1 MFKKK
6 YLALVLL
13 PLLLLLLAVSF
24 LGQAGATTSSKSSA
38 PLAAGV
44 QDIVDRGVLRVGV
57 KQDLPNFGY
66 RDPENMQYTGMEIE
80 IAKKVAAELG
90 VKIEFT
96 PVTAQTRGALLD
108 NGQLDMVI
116 ATFTITDERKEL
128 YNFTTPYYTDAV
140 GFLVRKDSKI
150 ASNWEALDGLTIG
163 VTQGSIQWGLL
174 EEIAA
179 EKGIHF
185 DFRELGSNSE
195 VVVALAARRVDAF
208 SIDQSIL
215 SAFLGKS
222 NQLLDIQYK
231 PSEYGIVTK
240 KSNTE
245 LANYLDQ
252 LVQNWNKDGSLQTI
266 YNKFGFSFWT
276 SSTNHLNTES

>member
-1 MFKKK
+1 MQMKRIIP
-6 YLALVLL
+6 LLLL
-13 PLLLLLLAVSF
+13 PLLAILLVLPF
-24 LGQAGATTSSKSSA
+24 FGQISALTNSTSDA
-38 PLAAGV
+38 QLEAGV
-44 QDIVDRGVLRVGV
+44 QEIVDRGVLRVGV

-66 RDPENMQYTGMEIE
+66 RDPKSNKYTGMEVE

-90 VKIEFT
+90 VDIEFT

-116 ATFTITDERKEL
+116 ATFTITEERKEL

-150 ASNWEALDGLTIG
+150 QSSWEALDGLTIG

-179 EKGIHF
+179 EKGIELN
-185 DFRELGSNSE
+185 FRELGSNSE
-195 VVVALAARRVDAF
+195 VVVALAAHRVDAF

-215 SAFLGKS
+215 SAFLGKT
-222 NQLLDIQYK
+222 NELLDLQYQ

-240 KSNTE
+240 KSNTD
-245 LANYLDQ
+245 LATYLDG
-252 LVQNWNKDGSLQTI
+252 LVQDWTEDGTLQAI
-266 YNKFGFSFWT
+266 YDDFG
-276 SSTNHLNTES
+276 LKPVTEITE

>member
-1 MFKKK
+1 MQMKRIIP
-6 YLALVLL
+6 LLLL
-13 PLLLLLLAVSF
+13 PLLTILLILPF
-24 LGQAGATTSSKSSA
+24 FGQISALTNSTSDA
-38 PLAAGV
+38 QLEAGV
-44 QDIVDRGVLRVGV
+44 QEIVDRGVLRVGV

-66 RDPENMQYTGMEIE
+66 RDPESNQYTGMEVE

-90 VKIEFT
+90 VDIEFT

-116 ATFTITDERKEL
+116 ATFTITEERKEL

-140 GFLVRKDSKI
+140 GFLVRKDSNI
-150 ASNWEALDGLTIG
+150 QSSWEALDGLTIG

-179 EKGIHF
+179 EKGIELN
-185 DFRELGSNSE
+185 FRELGSNSE
-195 VVVALAARRVDAF
+195 VVVALAAHRVDAF

-215 SAFLGKS
+215 SAFLGKT
-222 NQLLDIQYK
+222 NELLDLQYQ

-240 KSNTE
+240 KSNKD
-245 LANYLDQ
+245 LAKYLDGLIQ
-252 LVQNWNKDGSLQTI
+252 GWTEDGSLQAI
-266 YNKFGFSFWT
+266 YDDFG
-276 SSTNHLNTES
+276 LKPVTEITE

>member
-1 MFKKK
+1 MQMKRII
-6 YLALVLL
+6 
-13 PLLLLLLAVSF
+13 PLLLFPVLAILLMLPF
-24 LGQAGATTSSKSSA
+24 FGQISALTNSTSDA
-38 PLAAGV
+38 QLEAGV
-44 QDIVDRGVLRVGV
+44 QEIVDRGVLRVGV

-66 RDPENMQYTGMEIE
+66 RDPKSNQYTGMEVE

-90 VKIEFT
+90 VDIEFT

-116 ATFTITDERKEL
+116 ATFTITEERKEL

-150 ASNWEALDGLTIG
+150 QSSWEALDGLTIG

-179 EKGIHF
+179 EKGIELN
-185 DFRELGSNSE
+185 FRELGSNSE
-195 VVVALAARRVDAF
+195 VVVALAAHRVDAF

-215 SAFLGKS
+215 SAFLGKT
-222 NQLLDIQYK
+222 NELLDLQYQ

-240 KSNTE
+240 KSNTD
-245 LANYLDQ
+245 LATYLDG
-252 LVQNWNKDGSLQTI
+252 LVQDWTEDGTLQTI
-266 YNKFGFSFWT
+266 YDDFG
-276 SSTNHLNTES
+276 LKPVTEITE

>member
-1 MFKKK
+1 MQLKRII
-6 YLALVLL
+6 
-13 PLLLLLLAVSF
+13 PLLLLPVLAILLMLPCF
-24 LGQAGATTSSKSSA
+24 GQISALTNSTSDA
-38 PLAAGV
+38 QLEAGV
-44 QDIVDRGVLRVGV
+44 QEIVDRGVLRVGV

-66 RDPENMQYTGMEIE
+66 RDPESNQYTGMEVE

-90 VKIEFT
+90 VDIEFT

-116 ATFTITDERKEL
+116 ATFTITEERKEL

-140 GFLVRKDSKI
+140 GFLVRKDSNI
-150 ASNWEALDGLTIG
+150 QSSWEALDGLTIG

-179 EKGIHF
+179 EKGIELN
-185 DFRELGSNSE
+185 FRELGSNSE
-195 VVVALAARRVDAF
+195 VVVALAAHRVDAF

-215 SAFLGKS
+215 SAFLGKT
-222 NQLLDIQYK
+222 NELLDLQYQ

-240 KSNTE
+240 KSNTD
-245 LANYLDQ
+245 LATYLDG
-252 LVQNWNKDGSLQTI
+252 LVQDWTEDGTLQAI
-266 YNKFGFSFWT
+266 YDDFG
-276 SSTNHLNTES
+276 LKPVTEITE

>member
-1 MFKKK
+1 MQLKRII
-6 YLALVLL
+6 
-13 PLLLLLLAVSF
+13 PLLLLPVLAILLMLPF
-24 LGQAGATTSSKSSA
+24 FGQISALTNSTSDA
-38 PLAAGV
+38 QLEAGV
-44 QDIVDRGVLRVGV
+44 QEIVDRGVLRVGV

-66 RDPENMQYTGMEIE
+66 RDPESNQYTGMEVE

-90 VKIEFT
+90 VDIEFT

-116 ATFTITDERKEL
+116 ATFTITEERKEL

-150 ASNWEALDGLTIG
+150 QSSWEALDGLTIG

-179 EKGIHF
+179 EKGIELN
-185 DFRELGSNSE
+185 FRELGSNSE
-195 VVVALAARRVDAF
+195 VVVALAAHRVDAF

-215 SAFLGKS
+215 SAFLGKT
-222 NQLLDIQYK
+222 NVLLDLQYQ

-240 KSNTE
+240 KSNTD
-245 LANYLDQ
+245 LATYLDG
-252 LVQNWNKDGSLQTI
+252 LVEDWTEDGTLQAI
-266 YNKFGFSFWT
+266 YDDFG
-276 SSTNHLNTES
+276 LKPVTEITE

>member
-1 MFKKK
+1 MQMKRIIP
-6 YLALVLL
+6 LLLL
-13 PLLLLLLAVSF
+13 PLLAILLILPF
-24 LGQAGATTSSKSSA
+24 FGQISALTNSTSDA
-38 PLAAGV
+38 QLEAGV
-44 QDIVDRGVLRVGV
+44 QEIVDRGVLRVGV

-66 RDPENMQYTGMEIE
+66 RDPESNQYTGMEVE

-90 VKIEFT
+90 VDIEFT

-116 ATFTITDERKEL
+116 ATFTITEERKEL

-140 GFLVRKDSKI
+140 GFLVRKDSNI
-150 ASNWEALDGLTIG
+150 QSSWEALDGLTIG

-179 EKGIHF
+179 EKGIELN
-185 DFRELGSNSE
+185 FRELGSNSE
-195 VVVALAARRVDAF
+195 VVVALAAHRVDAF

-215 SAFLGKS
+215 SAFLGKT
-222 NQLLDIQYK
+222 NELLDLQYQ

-240 KSNTE
+240 KSNTD
-245 LANYLDQ
+245 LATYLDG
-252 LVQNWNKDGSLQTI
+252 LVQDWTEDGKLQAI
-266 YNKFGFSFWT
+266 YDDFG
-276 SSTNHLNTES
+276 LKPVTEITE

>member
-1 MFKKK
+1 MQMKRIIP
-6 YLALVLL
+6 LLLL
-13 PLLLLLLAVSF
+13 PLLAILLILPF
-24 LGQAGATTSSKSSA
+24 FGQISALTNSTSDA
-38 PLAAGV
+38 QLEAGV
-44 QDIVDRGVLRVGV
+44 QEIVDRGVLRVGV

-66 RDPENMQYTGMEIE
+66 RDPESNQYTGMEVE

-90 VKIEFT
+90 VDIEFT

-116 ATFTITDERKEL
+116 ATFTITEERKEL

-140 GFLVRKDSKI
+140 GFLVRKDSNI
-150 ASNWEALDGLTIG
+150 QSSWEALDGLTIG

-179 EKGIHF
+179 EKGIELN
-185 DFRELGSNSE
+185 FRELGSNSE
-195 VVVALAARRVDAF
+195 VVVALAAHRVDAF

-215 SAFLGKS
+215 SAFLGKT
-222 NQLLDIQYK
+222 NELLDLQYQ

-240 KSNTE
+240 KSNTD
-245 LANYLDQ
+245 LAKYLDG
-252 LVQNWNKDGSLQTI
+252 LVQGWTEDGSLQAI
-266 YNKFGFSFWT
+266 YDDFG
-276 SSTNHLNTES
+276 LKPVTEIDE

>member
-1 MFKKK
+1 MQLKRIIP
-6 YLALVLL
+6 LLLL
-13 PLLLLLLAVSF
+13 PLLAILLTLPF
-24 LGQAGATTSSKSSA
+24 FGQISALTNNTSDA
-38 PLAAGV
+38 QLEAGV
-44 QDIVDRGVLRVGV
+44 QKIVDRGVLRVGV

-66 RDPENMQYTGMEIE
+66 RDPESNQYTGMEVE

-90 VKIEFT
+90 VDIEFT

-116 ATFTITDERKEL
+116 ATFTVTEERKEL

-150 ASNWEALDGLTIG
+150 QSSWEALDGLTIG

-179 EKGIHF
+179 EKGIELN
-185 DFRELGSNSE
+185 FRELGSNSE
-195 VVVALAARRVDAF
+195 VVVALAAHRVDAF

-215 SAFLGKS
+215 SAFLGKT
-222 NQLLDIQYK
+222 NELLDLQYQ

-240 KSNTE
+240 KSNTD
-245 LANYLDQ
+245 LATYLDG
-252 LVQNWNKDGSLQTI
+252 LVEDWTEDGTLQAI
-266 YNKFGFSFWT
+266 YDDFG
-276 SSTNHLNTES
+276 LKPVTEITE

>member
-1 MFKKK
+1 MPMKRII
-6 YLALVLL
+6 
-13 PLLLLLLAVSF
+13 PLLLLPVLAILLILPF
-24 LGQAGATTSSKSSA
+24 FGQISALTNSTSDA
-38 PLAAGV
+38 QLEAGV
-44 QDIVDRGVLRVGV
+44 QEIVDRGVLRVGV

-66 RDPENMQYTGMEIE
+66 RDPESNQYTGMEVE

-90 VKIEFT
+90 VDIEFT

-116 ATFTITDERKEL
+116 ATFTITEERKEL

-150 ASNWEALDGLTIG
+150 QSSWEALDGLTIG

-179 EKGIHF
+179 EKGIELN
-185 DFRELGSNSE
+185 FRELGSNSE
-195 VVVALAARRVDAF
+195 VVVALAAHRVDAF

-215 SAFLGKS
+215 SAFLGKT
-222 NQLLDIQYK
+222 NELLDLQYQ

-240 KSNTE
+240 KSNTD
-245 LANYLDQ
+245 LATYLDG
-252 LVQNWNKDGSLQTI
+252 LVQDWTEDGTLQAI
-266 YNKFGFSFWT
+266 YDDFG
-276 SSTNHLNTES
+276 LKPVTEITE

>member
-1 MFKKK
+1 MQMKRII
-6 YLALVLL
+6 
-13 PLLLLLLAVSF
+13 PLLLLPVLAILLMLPF
-24 LGQAGATTSSKSSA
+24 FGQISALTNSTSDA
-38 PLAAGV
+38 QLEAGV
-44 QDIVDRGVLRVGV
+44 QKIVDRGVLRVGV

-66 RDPENMQYTGMEIE
+66 RDPESNQYTGMEVE

-90 VKIEFT
+90 VDIEFT

-116 ATFTITDERKEL
+116 ATFTITEERKEL

-140 GFLVRKDSKI
+140 GFLVRKDSNI
-150 ASNWEALDGLTIG
+150 QSSWEALDGLTIG

-179 EKGIHF
+179 EKGIELN
-185 DFRELGSNSE
+185 FRELGSNSE
-195 VVVALAARRVDAF
+195 VVVALAAHRVDAF

-215 SAFLGKS
+215 SAFLGKT
-222 NQLLDIQYK
+222 NELLDLQYQ

-240 KSNTE
+240 KSNTD
-245 LANYLDQ
+245 LATYLDG
-252 LVQNWNKDGSLQTI
+252 LVQDWTEDGKLQAI
-266 YNKFGFSFWT
+266 YDDFG
-276 SSTNHLNTES
+276 LKPVTEITE

>member
-1 MFKKK
+1 MQMKRIIP
-6 YLALVLL
+6 LLLL
-13 PLLLLLLAVSF
+13 PLLAILLILPF
-24 LGQAGATTSSKSSA
+24 FGQISALTNSTSDA
-38 PLAAGV
+38 QLEAGV
-44 QDIVDRGVLRVGV
+44 QEIVDRGVLRVGV

-66 RDPENMQYTGMEIE
+66 RDPESNQYTGMEVE

-90 VKIEFT
+90 VDIEFT

-116 ATFTITDERKEL
+116 ATFTITEERKEL

-150 ASNWEALDGLTIG
+150 QSSWEALDGLTIG

-179 EKGIHF
+179 EKGIELN
-185 DFRELGSNSE
+185 FRELGSNSE
-195 VVVALAARRVDAF
+195 VVVALAAHRVDAF

-215 SAFLGKS
+215 SAFLGKT
-222 NQLLDIQYK
+222 NELLDLQYQ

-240 KSNTE
+240 KSNTD
-245 LANYLDQ
+245 LATYLDG
-252 LVQNWNKDGSLQTI
+252 LVQDWTEDGTLQAI
-266 YNKFGFSFWT
+266 YDDFG
-276 SSTNHLNTES
+276 LKPVTEITE

>member
-1 MFKKK
+1 MQMKRIIP
-6 YLALVLL
+6 LLLL
-13 PLLLLLLAVSF
+13 PLLAILLILPF
-24 LGQAGATTSSKSSA
+24 FGQISALTNSTSDA
-38 PLAAGV
+38 QLEAGV
-44 QDIVDRGVLRVGV
+44 QEIVDRGVLRVGV

-66 RDPENMQYTGMEIE
+66 RDPESNQYTGMEVE

-90 VKIEFT
+90 VDIEFT

-116 ATFTITDERKEL
+116 ATFHITEERKEL

-140 GFLVRKDSKI
+140 GFLVRKDSNI
-150 ASNWEALDGLTIG
+150 QSSWEALDGLTIG

-179 EKGIHF
+179 EKGIELN
-185 DFRELGSNSE
+185 FRELGSNSE
-195 VVVALAARRVDAF
+195 VVVALAAHRVDAF

-215 SAFLGKS
+215 SAFLGKT
-222 NQLLDIQYK
+222 NELLDLQYQ

-240 KSNTE
+240 KSNTD
-245 LANYLDQ
+245 LATYLDG
-252 LVQNWNKDGSLQTI
+252 LVQDWTEDGTLQAI
-266 YNKFGFSFWT
+266 YDDFG
-276 SSTNHLNTES
+276 LKPVTEITE

>member
-1 MFKKK
+1 MQMKRIIP
-6 YLALVLL
+6 LLLL
-13 PLLLLLLAVSF
+13 PLLAILLILPF
-24 LGQAGATTSSKSSA
+24 FGQINALTNSTADA
-38 PLAAGV
+38 QLEAGV
-44 QDIVDRGVLRVGV
+44 QEIVDRGVLRVGV

-66 RDPENMQYTGMEIE
+66 RDPESNQYTGMEVE

-90 VKIEFT
+90 VDIEFT

-116 ATFTITDERKEL
+116 ATFTITEERKEL

-150 ASNWEALDGLTIG
+150 QSSWEALDGLTIG

-179 EKGIHF
+179 EKGIELN
-185 DFRELGSNSE
+185 FRELGSNSE
-195 VVVALAARRVDAF
+195 VVVALAAHRVDAF

-215 SAFLGKS
+215 SAFLGKT
-222 NQLLDIQYK
+222 NELLDLQYQ

-240 KSNTE
+240 KSNTD
-245 LANYLDQ
+245 LATYLDG
-252 LVQNWNKDGSLQTI
+252 LVQDWTEDGTLQAI
-266 YNKFGFSFWT
+266 YDDFG
-276 SSTNHLNTES
+276 LKPVTEIDE

>member
-1 MFKKK
+1 MQMKRIIP
-6 YLALVLL
+6 LLLL
-13 PLLLLLLAVSF
+13 PLLAILLILPF
-24 LGQAGATTSSKSSA
+24 FGQISALTNSTSDA
-38 PLAAGV
+38 QLEAGV

-66 RDPENMQYTGMEIE
+66 RDPESNQYTGMEVE

-90 VKIEFT
+90 VDIEFT

-116 ATFTITDERKEL
+116 ATFTITEERKEL

-140 GFLVRKDSKI
+140 GFLVRKDSNI
-150 ASNWEALDGLTIG
+150 QSSWEALDGLTIG

-179 EKGIHF
+179 EKGIELN
-185 DFRELGSNSE
+185 FRELGSNSE
-195 VVVALAARRVDAF
+195 VVVALAAHRVDAF

-215 SAFLGKS
+215 SAFLGKT
-222 NQLLDIQYK
+222 NELLDLQYQ

-240 KSNTE
+240 KSNKD
-245 LANYLDQ
+245 LAKYLDGLIQ
-252 LVQNWNKDGSLQTI
+252 GWTEDGSLQAI
-266 YNKFGFSFWT
+266 YDDFG
-276 SSTNHLNTES
+276 LKPVTEIDE

>member
-1 MFKKK
+1 MQMKRIIP
-6 YLALVLL
+6 LLLL
-13 PLLLLLLAVSF
+13 PLLAILLVLPF
-24 LGQAGATTSSKSSA
+24 FGQISALTNSTSDA
-38 PLAAGV
+38 QLEAGV
-44 QDIVDRGVLRVGV
+44 QEIVDRGVLRVGV

-66 RDPENMQYTGMEIE
+66 RDPESNQYTGMEVE

-90 VKIEFT
+90 VDIEFT

-116 ATFTITDERKEL
+116 ATFTITEERKEL

-140 GFLVRKDSKI
+140 GFLVRKDSNI
-150 ASNWEALDGLTIG
+150 QSSWEALDGLTIG

-179 EKGIHF
+179 EKGIELN
-185 DFRELGSNSE
+185 FRELGSNSE
-195 VVVALAARRVDAF
+195 VVVALAAHRVDAF

-215 SAFLGKS
+215 SAFLGKT
-222 NQLLDIQYK
+222 NELLDLQYQ

-240 KSNTE
+240 KSNKD
-245 LANYLDQ
+245 LAKYLDG
-252 LVQNWNKDGSLQTI
+252 LVQGWTEDGSLQAI
-266 YNKFGFSFWT
+266 YDDFDLKPV
-276 SSTNHLNTES
+276 TEIDE

>member
-1 MFKKK
+1 MQLKRII
-6 YLALVLL
+6 
-13 PLLLLLLAVSF
+13 PLLLLPVLAILLMLPF
-24 LGQAGATTSSKSSA
+24 FGQISALTNSTSDA
-38 PLAAGV
+38 QLEAGV
-44 QDIVDRGVLRVGV
+44 QEIVDRGVLRVGV

-66 RDPENMQYTGMEIE
+66 RDPKSNKYTEMEVE

-90 VKIEFT
+90 VDIEFT

-116 ATFTITDERKEL
+116 ATFTITEERKEL

-140 GFLVRKDSKI
+140 GFLVRKDSNI
-150 ASNWEALDGLTIG
+150 QSSWEALDGLTIG

-179 EKGIHF
+179 EKGIELN
-185 DFRELGSNSE
+185 FRELGSNSE
-195 VVVALAARRVDAF
+195 VVVALAAHRVDAF

-215 SAFLGKS
+215 SAFLGKT
-222 NQLLDIQYK
+222 NELLDLQYQ

-240 KSNTE
+240 KSNTD
-245 LANYLDQ
+245 LATYLDG
-252 LVQNWNKDGSLQTI
+252 LVQDWTEDGTLQAI
-266 YNKFGFSFWT
+266 YDDFG
-276 SSTNHLNTES
+276 LKPVTEITE

>member
-1 MFKKK
+1 MQMKRIIP
-6 YLALVLL
+6 LLLL
-13 PLLLLLLAVSF
+13 PLLAILLILPF
-24 LGQAGATTSSKSSA
+24 FGQISALTNSTSDA
-38 PLAAGV
+38 QLEAGV

-66 RDPENMQYTGMEIE
+66 RDPESNQYTGMEVE

-90 VKIEFT
+90 VDIEFT

-116 ATFTITDERKEL
+116 ATFTITEERKEL

-140 GFLVRKDSKI
+140 GFLVRKDSNVQ
-150 ASNWEALDGLTIG
+150 SSWEALDGLTIG

-179 EKGIHF
+179 EKGIELN
-185 DFRELGSNSE
+185 FRELGSNSE
-195 VVVALAARRVDAF
+195 VVVALAAHRVDAF

-215 SAFLGKS
+215 SAFLGKT
-222 NQLLDIQYK
+222 NELLDLQYQ

-240 KSNTE
+240 KSNTD
-245 LANYLDQ
+245 LATYLDG
-252 LVQNWNKDGSLQTI
+252 LVQDWTEDGTLQAI
-266 YNKFGFSFWT
+266 YDDFG
-276 SSTNHLNTES
+276 LKPVTEITE

>member
-1 MFKKK
+1 MQMKRIIP
-6 YLALVLL
+6 LLLL
-13 PLLLLLLAVSF
+13 PLLAILLILPF
-24 LGQAGATTSSKSSA
+24 FGQISALTNSTSDA
-38 PLAAGV
+38 QLEAGV
-44 QDIVDRGVLRVGV
+44 QEIVDRGVLRVGV

-66 RDPENMQYTGMEIE
+66 RDPKSNKYTGMEVE

-90 VKIEFT
+90 VDIEFT

-116 ATFTITDERKEL
+116 ATFTITEERKEL

-140 GFLVRKDSKI
+140 GFLVRKDSNI
-150 ASNWEALDGLTIG
+150 QSSWEALDGLTIG

-179 EKGIHF
+179 EKGIELN
-185 DFRELGSNSE
+185 FRELGSNSE
-195 VVVALAARRVDAF
+195 VVVALAAHRVDAF

-215 SAFLGKS
+215 SAFLGKT
-222 NQLLDIQYK
+222 NELLDLQYQ

-240 KSNTE
+240 KSNTD
-245 LANYLDQ
+245 LATYLDG
-252 LVQNWNKDGSLQTI
+252 LVQDWTEDGTLQAI
-266 YNKFGFSFWT
+266 YDDFG
-276 SSTNHLNTES
+276 LKPVTEITE

>member
-1 MFKKK
+1 MQMKRIIP
-6 YLALVLL
+6 LLLL
-13 PLLLLLLAVSF
+13 PLLAFLLILPFFGPISALTNS
-24 LGQAGATTSSKSSA
+24 TSDA
-38 PLAAGV
+38 QLEAGV
-44 QDIVDRGVLRVGV
+44 QEIVDRGVLRVGV

-66 RDPENMQYTGMEIE
+66 RDPESNQYTGMEVE

-90 VKIEFT
+90 VDIEFT

-116 ATFTITDERKEL
+116 ATFTITEERKEL

-140 GFLVRKDSKI
+140 GFLVRKDSNVQ
-150 ASNWEALDGLTIG
+150 SSWEALDGLTIG

-179 EKGIHF
+179 EKGIELN
-185 DFRELGSNSE
+185 FRELGSNSE
-195 VVVALAARRVDAF
+195 VVVALAAHRVDAF

-215 SAFLGKS
+215 SAFLGKT
-222 NQLLDIQYK
+222 NELLDLQYQ

-240 KSNTE
+240 KSNTD
-245 LANYLDQ
+245 LAIYLDG
-252 LVQNWNKDGSLQTI
+252 LVQDWTEDGTLQAI
-266 YNKFGFSFWT
+266 YDDFG
-276 SSTNHLNTES
+276 LKPVTEITE

>member
-1 MFKKK
+1 MQMKRIIP
-6 YLALVLL
+6 LLLL
-13 PLLLLLLAVSF
+13 PLLAILLILPF
-24 LGQAGATTSSKSSA
+24 FGQISALTNSTSDA
-38 PLAAGV
+38 QLEAGV
-44 QDIVDRGVLRVGV
+44 QKIVDRGVLRVGV

-66 RDPENMQYTGMEIE
+66 RDPESNQYTGMEVE

-90 VKIEFT
+90 VDIEFT

-116 ATFTITDERKEL
+116 ATFTITEERKEL

-140 GFLVRKDSKI
+140 GFLVRKDSNI
-150 ASNWEALDGLTIG
+150 QSSWEALDGLTIG

-179 EKGIHF
+179 EKGIELN
-185 DFRELGSNSE
+185 FRELGSNSE
-195 VVVALAARRVDAF
+195 VVVALAAHRVDAF

-215 SAFLGKS
+215 SAFLGKT
-222 NQLLDIQYK
+222 NELLDLQYQ

-240 KSNTE
+240 KSNTD
-245 LANYLDQ
+245 LATYLDG
-252 LVQNWNKDGSLQTI
+252 LVQDWTEDGTLQAI
-266 YNKFGFSFWT
+266 YDDFG
-276 SSTNHLNTES
+276 LKPVTEITE

>member
-1 MFKKK
+1 MQLKRII
-6 YLALVLL
+6 
-13 PLLLLLLAVSF
+13 PLLLLPVLAILLMLPF
-24 LGQAGATTSSKSSA
+24 FGQISALTNSTSDA
-38 PLAAGV
+38 QLEAGV
-44 QDIVDRGVLRVGV
+44 QEIVDRGVLRVGV

-66 RDPENMQYTGMEIE
+66 RDPKSNKYTGMEVE

-90 VKIEFT
+90 VDIEFT

-116 ATFTITDERKEL
+116 ATFTITEERKEL

-140 GFLVRKDSKI
+140 GFLVRKDSNI
-150 ASNWEALDGLTIG
+150 QSSWEALDGLTIG

-179 EKGIHF
+179 EKGIELN
-185 DFRELGSNSE
+185 FRELGSNSE
-195 VVVALAARRVDAF
+195 VVVALAAHRVDAF

-215 SAFLGKS
+215 SAFLGKT
-222 NQLLDIQYK
+222 NELLDLQYQ

-240 KSNTE
+240 KSNTD
-245 LANYLDQ
+245 LATYLDG
-252 LVQNWNKDGSLQTI
+252 LVQDWTEDGTLQAI
-266 YNKFGFSFWT
+266 YDDFG
-276 SSTNHLNTES
+276 LKPVTEITE

>member
-13 PLLLLLLAVSF
+13 PLLLLLLAISF

-150 ASNWEALDGLTIG
+150 ASNWEALDGMTIG

-185 DFRELGSNSE
+185 NFRELGSNSE

-266 YNKFGFSFWT
+266 YNKFGLT
-276 SSTNHLNTES
+276 PVTEISD

>member
-1 MFKKK
+1 MQLKRII
-6 YLALVLL
+6 
-13 PLLLLLLAVSF
+13 PLLLLPVLAILLMLPF
-24 LGQAGATTSSKSSA
+24 FGQISALTNSTSDA
-38 PLAAGV
+38 QLEAGV
-44 QDIVDRGVLRVGV
+44 QEIVDRGVLRVGV

-66 RDPENMQYTGMEIE
+66 RDPESNQYTGMEVE

-90 VKIEFT
+90 VDIEFT

-116 ATFTITDERKEL
+116 ATFTITEERKEL

-140 GFLVRKDSKI
+140 GFLVRKDSNI
-150 ASNWEALDGLTIG
+150 QSSWEALDGLTIG

-179 EKGIHF
+179 EKGIELN
-185 DFRELGSNSE
+185 FRELGSNSE
-195 VVVALAARRVDAF
+195 VVVALAAHRVDAF

-215 SAFLGKS
+215 SAFLGKT
-222 NQLLDIQYK
+222 NVLLDLQYQ

-240 KSNTE
+240 KSNTD
-245 LANYLDQ
+245 LATYLDG
-252 LVQNWNKDGSLQTI
+252 LVEDWTEDGTLQAI
-266 YNKFGFSFWT
+266 YDDFG
-276 SSTNHLNTES
+276 LKPVTEITE

>member
-1 MFKKK
+1 MQMKRII
-6 YLALVLL
+6 
-13 PLLLLLLAVSF
+13 PLLLFPVLAILLMLPF
-24 LGQAGATTSSKSSA
+24 FGQISALTNSTSDA
-38 PLAAGV
+38 QLEAGV
-44 QDIVDRGVLRVGV
+44 QEIVDRGVLRVGV

-66 RDPENMQYTGMEIE
+66 RDPESNQYTGMEVE

-90 VKIEFT
+90 VDIEFT

-116 ATFTITDERKEL
+116 ATFTITEERKEL

-150 ASNWEALDGLTIG
+150 QSSWEALDGLTIG

-179 EKGIHF
+179 EKGIELN
-185 DFRELGSNSE
+185 FRELGSNSE
-195 VVVALAARRVDAF
+195 VVVALAAHRVDAF

-215 SAFLGKS
+215 SAFLGKT
-222 NQLLDIQYK
+222 NELLDLQYQ

-240 KSNTE
+240 KSNTD
-245 LANYLDQ
+245 LATYLDG
-252 LVQNWNKDGSLQTI
+252 LVQDWTEDGTLQTI
-266 YNKFGFSFWT
+266 YDDFG
-276 SSTNHLNTES
+276 LKPVTEITE

>member
-1 MFKKK
+1 MQLKRII
-6 YLALVLL
+6 
-13 PLLLLLLAVSF
+13 PLLLLPVLAILLMLPF
-24 LGQAGATTSSKSSA
+24 FGQISALTNSTSDA
-38 PLAAGV
+38 QLEAGV
-44 QDIVDRGVLRVGV
+44 QEIVDRGVLRVGV

-66 RDPENMQYTGMEIE
+66 RDPKSNKYTGMEVE

-90 VKIEFT
+90 VDIEFT

-108 NGQLDMVI
+108 NDQLDMVI
-116 ATFTITDERKEL
+116 ATFTITEERKEL

-150 ASNWEALDGLTIG
+150 QSSWEALDGLTIG

-179 EKGIHF
+179 EKGIELN
-185 DFRELGSNSE
+185 FRELGSNSE
-195 VVVALAARRVDAF
+195 VVVALAAHRVDAF

-215 SAFLGKS
+215 SAFLGKT
-222 NQLLDIQYK
+222 NVLLDLQYQ

-240 KSNTE
+240 KSNTD
-245 LANYLDQ
+245 LATYLDG
-252 LVQNWNKDGSLQTI
+252 LVEDWTEDGTLQAI
-266 YNKFGFSFWT
+266 YDDFG
-276 SSTNHLNTES
+276 LKPVTEITE

>member
-1 MFKKK
+1 MQLKRII
-6 YLALVLL
+6 
-13 PLLLLLLAVSF
+13 PLLLLPVLAILLMLPF
-24 LGQAGATTSSKSSA
+24 FGQISALTNSTSDA
-38 PLAAGV
+38 QLEAGV
-44 QDIVDRGVLRVGV
+44 QEIVDRGVLRVGV

-66 RDPENMQYTGMEIE
+66 RDPKSNKYTGMEVE

-90 VKIEFT
+90 VDIEFT

-116 ATFTITDERKEL
+116 ATFTITEERKEL

-140 GFLVRKDSKI
+140 GFLVRKDSNI
-150 ASNWEALDGLTIG
+150 QSSWEALDGLTIG

-179 EKGIHF
+179 EKGIELN
-185 DFRELGSNSE
+185 FRELGSNSE
-195 VVVALAARRVDAF
+195 VVVALAAHRVDAF

-215 SAFLGKS
+215 SAFLGKT
-222 NQLLDIQYK
+222 NELLDLQYQ

-240 KSNTE
+240 KSNTD
-245 LANYLDQ
+245 LATYLDG
-252 LVQNWNKDGSLQTI
+252 LVQDWTEDGTLQAI
-266 YNKFGFSFWT
+266 YDDFG
-276 SSTNHLNTES
+276 LKPVTEIDE

>member
-1 MFKKK
+1 MQMKRIIP
-6 YLALVLL
+6 LLLL
-13 PLLLLLLAVSF
+13 PLLAILLILPF
-24 LGQAGATTSSKSSA
+24 FGQISALTNSTSDA
-38 PLAAGV
+38 QLEAGV

-66 RDPENMQYTGMEIE
+66 RDPESNQYTGMEVE

-90 VKIEFT
+90 VDIEFT

-116 ATFTITDERKEL
+116 ATFTITEERKEL

-140 GFLVRKDSKI
+140 GFLVRKDSNI
-150 ASNWEALDGLTIG
+150 QSSWEALDGLTIG

-179 EKGIHF
+179 EKGIELN
-185 DFRELGSNSE
+185 FRELGSNSE
-195 VVVALAARRVDAF
+195 VVVALAAHRVDAF

-215 SAFLGKS
+215 SAFLGKT
-222 NQLLDIQYK
+222 NELLDLQYQ

-240 KSNTE
+240 KSNTD
-245 LANYLDQ
+245 LATYLDG
-252 LVQNWNKDGSLQTI
+252 LVQDWTEDGTFQAI
-266 YNKFGFSFWT
+266 YDDFG
-276 SSTNHLNTES
+276 LKPVTEITE

>member
-13 PLLLLLLAVSF
+13 PLLLLFLAVSF

-150 ASNWEALDGLTIG
+150 TSNWEALDGMTIG

-185 DFRELGSNSE
+185 NFRELGSNSE

-266 YNKFGFSFWT
+266 YNKFGLT
-276 SSTNHLNTES
+276 PVTEISE

>member
-1 MFKKK
+1 MQMKRIIP
-6 YLALVLL
+6 LLLL
-13 PLLLLLLAVSF
+13 PLLTILLILPF
-24 LGQAGATTSSKSSA
+24 FGQISALTNSTSDA
-38 PLAAGV
+38 QLEAGV
-44 QDIVDRGVLRVGV
+44 QEIVDRGVLRVGV

-66 RDPENMQYTGMEIE
+66 RDPKSNKYTGMEVE

-90 VKIEFT
+90 VDIEFT

-108 NGQLDMVI
+108 NDQLDMVI
-116 ATFTITDERKEL
+116 ATFTITEERKEL

-150 ASNWEALDGLTIG
+150 QSSWEALDGLIIG

-179 EKGIHF
+179 EKGIELN
-185 DFRELGSNSE
+185 FRELGSNSE
-195 VVVALAARRVDAF
+195 VVVALAAHRVDAF

-215 SAFLGKS
+215 SAFLGKT
-222 NQLLDIQYK
+222 NVLLDLQYQ

-240 KSNTE
+240 KSNTD
-245 LANYLDQ
+245 LATYLDG
-252 LVQNWNKDGSLQTI
+252 LVEDWTEDGTLQAI
-266 YNKFGFSFWT
+266 YDDFG
-276 SSTNHLNTES
+276 LKPVTEITE

>member
-1 MFKKK
+1 MQMKKII
-6 YLALVLL
+6 
-13 PLLLLLLAVSF
+13 PLLLLPLFALFLSLSF
-24 LGQAGATTSSKSSA
+24 LGKANAVSNNQTDVALK
-38 PLAAGV
+38 AGV
-44 QDIVDRGVLRVGV
+44 QDIVDRGILRVGV

-66 RDPENMQYTGMEIE
+66 RNPENNQYTGMEVE
-80 IAKKVAAELG
+80 IAKKIAAELG
-90 VKIEFT
+90 VDIEFT

-116 ATFTITDERKEL
+116 ATFTITEERKEL

-150 ASNWEALDGLTIG
+150 QSSWEALDGLTIG

-179 EKGIHF
+179 EKGIELN
-185 DFRELGSNSE
+185 FRELGSNSE
-195 VVVALAARRVDAF
+195 VVVALAAHRVDAF

-215 SAFLGKS
+215 SAFLGKT
-222 NQLLDIQYK
+222 NELLDLQYQ

-240 KSNTE
+240 KSNTD
-245 LANYLDQ
+245 LANYLDE
-252 LVQNWNKDGSLQTI
+252 LVQDWTEDGTLQEI
-266 YNKFGFSFWT
+266 YDEFDLKPV
-276 SSTNHLNTES
+276 TEIDE